1 MFRQKIPV
9 YRRPTSDQDV
19 ASQVKRDV
27 RSQKNTPKSHRAIFN
42 GEKPIPSN
50 PGMVKELY
58 CDLLKR
64 GGNWNMAKSNN
75 DRKHISN
82 QIFSENLGSVKE
94 LFFKLMKRG
103 ADPKMLTPSNKAI
116 MKLPNSNI
124 NDDIG
129 KAKELSFDPLEG
141 RDNLRETNV
150 PRSNRQKNSDQE
162 GNSQYQSNTK
172 NPEFQ
177 SKYQVRQSKRAL
189 F

>member
-1 MFRQKIPV
+1 MFSARIV
-9 YRRPTSDQDV
+9 RRPTSDQVV
-19 ASQVKRDV
+19 ASQDD
-27 RSQKNTPKSHRAIFN
+27 PKHDS
-42 GEKPIPSN
+42 
-50 PGMVKELY
+50 
-58 CDLLKR
+58 
-64 GGNWNMAKSNN
+64 
-75 DRKHISN
+75 
-82 QIFSENLGSVKE
+82 
-94 LFFKLMKRG
+94 

-116 MKLPNSNI
+116 IKLPNSNI

-177 SKYQVRQSKRAL
+177 SKNKLGRVKELYFDLLKRNSDKKMTKLSPRTRLRQSLDFEKNLGMVKDLYFNLFKRGPIPSKKDDVRVQYL
-189 F
+189 KYPHIIRFIRN